1 MQPSQPVR
9 GKLTLRSSHRTLRL
23 GLSHSG
29 TASTWTA
36 PSKDGAGKKGAPAGK
51 PTRR

>member
-23 GLSHSG
+23 GISHSA

-36 PSKDGAGKKGAPAGK
+36 PSKDGAGKKGAPTQKTA
-51 PTRR
+51 RR